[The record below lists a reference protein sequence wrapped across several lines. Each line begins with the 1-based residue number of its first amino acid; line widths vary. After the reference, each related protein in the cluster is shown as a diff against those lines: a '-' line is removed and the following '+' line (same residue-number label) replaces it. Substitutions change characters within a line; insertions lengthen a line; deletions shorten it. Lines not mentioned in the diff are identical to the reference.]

1 MIKVHEN
8 LYVGKIDDCYSNS
21 KEMVIVHACKSPC
34 HQIAVGYRGNLNANH
49 PNYLILEK
57 ERDLF
62 LNMVDMEAPLL
73 PLYTDPIIKAMFK
86 FIDKN
91 IKENKILIH
100 CNQGLSRAP
109 SLAMVYLVK
118 RKKVISNN
126 SYEEAEKDFKKIFPH
141 YNPNRGIK
149 SYLIKNWEKI
159 NYLIDDKV

>member
-8 LYVGKIDDCYSNS
+8 LYVGNLNDCYSNS
-21 KEMVIVHACKSPC
+21 KEIVIVHACKSPC

-86 FIDKN
+86 K
-91 IKENKILIH
+91 KEKLAYFSLKGLTDELEQGGYFKIIEDLTGIAQHTLEFEVEERILI
-100 CNQGLSRAP
+100 G
-109 SLAMVYLVK
+109 
-118 RKKVISNN
+118 
-126 SYEEAEKDFKKIFPH
+126 
-141 YNPNRGIK
+141 
-149 SYLIKNWEKI
+149 
-159 NYLIDDKV
+159 